1 MSELDDLMPTSP
13 DHNAARLAELKR
25 LFPDLFSDEGRLDVK
40 AVRKLADPNML
51 DMEKFRFTWY
61 GKSRARRKAFTPSR
75 GALVYDAERSVN
87 PELAD
92 GNMII
97 EGENL
102 EVLKLLTSAYSEK
115 VKCIYIDPPYNTGH
129 DFIYPDNYT
138 QGKKEYWEQNGIFKD
153 GVKMDSNPDSNG
165 RFHSD
170 WLSMMFSRLLV
181 ARLLLKE
188 DGVIFISIDDNEVHN
203 LRKLMDEVFGEE
215 NFIAIFPW
223 RKRTAKSDVPFG
235 VSQDYE
241 WILGYTKG
249 EFLAGIAHKR
259 KYYKSDDFP
268 DDPWRLADLTKQTS
282 ASERPNSAFD
292 MVDPKTG
299 NIYPFNPNRVWAVT
313 EKTFQV
319 YYDKG
324 KIVFPG
330 DYDFLNIS
338 IPAYRIFES
347 EDRAKA
353 LQKYGTE
360 EPMKA
365 VSTQLPTFV
374 GMSENGNKQLVSL
387 FGSKIFP
394 FPKPVELLKY
404 LLTIV
409 NGQEDSLILDF
420 FAGSGT
426 LAQAVMELNVTD
438 GGNRRFMLVQLPER
452 VDENSDAYKA
462 GYRKISDLTV
472 ERVKRAI
479 AQQQTAMPLFEPNG
493 FKVYRLAK
501 SCFPRSTFQPD
512 PDKSMEENVAALKQ
526 HIAEVEANMWLEF
539 ERDAVFD
546 EVLLKHGFQLNYT
559 LKKQDVFTQN
569 DVFLARAA
577 GKEMLICLDSFLH
590 KETVDY
596 FKTHRD
602 PFFLCLERALNTDK
616 KWALDHYLGKRLKT
630 I

>member
-40 AVRKLADPNML
+40 AVRKLADPDML

-61 GKSRARRKAFTPSR
+61 GKSRARRKAFTPSK
-75 GALVYDAERSVN
+75 GALVYDAGRSVN

-115 VKCIYIDPPYNTGH
+115 VKCIYIDPPYNTGN

-153 GVKMDSNPDSNG
+153 GVKLDSNPESNG

-188 DGVIFISIDDNEVHN
+188 DGVIFVSIDDNEVHN

-249 EFLAGIAHKR
+249 EFLAGITYER
-259 KYYKSDDFP
+259 KYHKSDDFP
-268 DDPWRLADLTKQTS
+268 DDPWRLSDLTTQRS
-282 ASERPNSAFD
+282 ANERPNSAFD
-292 MVDPKTG
+292 MVDPKTEK
-299 NIYPFNPNRVWAVT
+299 IYPFNPKRVWGVT
-313 EKTFQV
+313 RETFST

-324 KIVFPG
+324 KIVFPD

-338 IPAYRIFES
+338 IPAYRVFES

-365 VSTQLPTFV
+365 VSTQLPKFV
-374 GMSENGNKQLVSL
+374 GMSEDGNKQLVSL

-404 LLTIV
+404 LITIV
-409 NGQEDSLILDF
+409 NGHEDSLILDF

-426 LAQAVMELNVTD
+426 LAQAVLELNLMD
-438 GGNRRFMLVQLPER
+438 EGNRRFILVQLPEKI
-452 VDENSDAYKA
+452 DKNSDAYKS
-462 GYRKISDLTV
+462 GYTKISDLTI

-479 AQQQTAMPLFEPNG
+479 AQQQINMPLFDPNG
-493 FKVYRLAK
+493 FKVYRLAG
-501 SCFPRSTFQPD
+501 SRFPRVTFQPD
-512 PDKSMEENVAALKQ
+512 PDKSTEENIAAFKRY
-526 HIAEVEANMWLEF
+526 IVEKEASMHMIF

-546 EVLLKHGFQLNYT
+546 EVLLKHGFPLNYT
-559 LKKQDVFTQN
+559 LEKQADFPHN
-569 DVFLARAA
+569 DVFLARTT
-577 GKEMLICLDSFLH
+577 GKEMLICLDNALH
-590 KETVDY
+590 KDTVAY
-596 FKTHRD
+596 FKTNRD
-602 PFFLCLERALNTDK
+602 LFFLCLERALNTDK
-616 KWALDHYLGKRLKT
+616 KWALKHYLGERLKT